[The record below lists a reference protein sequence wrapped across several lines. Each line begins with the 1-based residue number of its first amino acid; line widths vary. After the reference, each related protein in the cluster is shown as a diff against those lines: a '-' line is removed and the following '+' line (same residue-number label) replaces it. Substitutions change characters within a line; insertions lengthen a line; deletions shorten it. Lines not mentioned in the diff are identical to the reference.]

1 MPRLLRPLASGSPKP
16 SSLSVR
22 GGGSWPSVLAYSYPQ
37 EEAEPAPEP
46 PSRAAK
52 LAAADEACLAESNA
66 PLVEETASCAQE
78 ELHAI
83 EVTVV
88 DGREEP
94 LANVP
99 VELRKSDTEALTAK
113 TDATGWLRLDGLPAG
128 SYSLTLPGLDRDAW
142 KVLGSEKLPPER
154 AASTGHASWKPPA
167 ALPEALTHTV
177 EQGEGLSE
185 LAKRYGFHPD
195 TLWEA
200 NAELHEPR
208 PHRNV
213 LAPGDTVKV
222 PKPTLGTH
230 SVAVGEHH
238 RLQRCGIVETLQ
250 LRFLDAEGKPRAGL
264 PYLLTLHLPGGDEVR
279 EGKTNGSGH
288 VDETVPP
295 DLDRA
300 TLLLDQDGLVE
311 TYALSINHLDPVED
325 VTGVQARLLGLG
337 HALDPAELG
346 TLGPYTVR
354 SLRDFQA
361 HAKLEQSGQLDDA
374 TLAKLEA
381 LHLS

>member
-1 MPRLLRPLASGSPKP
+1 
-16 SSLSVR
+16 
-22 GGGSWPSVLAYSYPQ
+22 VLAYSYPA
-37 EEAEPAPEP
+37 EEAEPSPEP

-52 LAAADEACLAESNA
+52 LAAADQACATKSSA

-88 DGREEP
+88 DERDRP
-94 LANVP
+94 LADVP

-113 TDATGWLRLDGLPAG
+113 TDASGWLRFDGLPAG
-128 SYSLTLPGLDRDAW
+128 SYALTLPGRDRDAW
-142 KVLGSEKLPPER
+142 KALAKEKLAPER
-154 AASTGHASWKPPA
+154 AASKGHVTWKAPA

-185 LAKRYGFHPD
+185 LALRHGFHPD
-195 TLWEA
+195 TLWDA
-200 NAELHEPR
+200 NPELQKLR

-213 LAPGDTVKV
+213 LAPGDAVKI
-222 PKPTLGTH
+222 PQPTLGKQ
-230 SVAVGEHH
+230 SAAVGEHH
-238 RLQRCGIVETLQ
+238 RLQRLGIVDTLA
-250 LRFLDAEGKPRAGL
+250 LRLLDAEGKPRAGL

-279 EGKTNGSGH
+279 EGKTDGSGH
-288 VDETVPP
+288 VDEVVPP

-311 TYALSINHLDPVED
+311 TYALSVNHLDPVDE
-325 VTGVQARLLGLG
+325 VLGAQARLLGLG
-337 HALDPAELG
+337 HAFDLAELG

-354 SLRDFQA
+354 CLRDLQA
-361 HAKLEQSGQLDDA
+361 QAKLEPTGQLDDA
-374 TLAKLEA
+374 TLAKLEE